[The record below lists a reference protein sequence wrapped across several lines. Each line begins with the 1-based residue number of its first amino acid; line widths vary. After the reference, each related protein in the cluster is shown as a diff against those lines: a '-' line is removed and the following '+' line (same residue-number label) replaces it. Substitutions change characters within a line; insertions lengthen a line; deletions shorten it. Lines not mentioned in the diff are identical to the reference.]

1 MFNVENRSQNI
12 SQYDERQ
19 HLEDYLSI
27 RNRLKK
33 ELENYVKEPYT
44 RTKDQIEYN
53 LKFFESRIKVLEKL
67 K

>member
-12 SQYDERQ
+12 SQYDERN

-27 RNRLKK
+27 RQRLKK
-33 ELENYVKEPYT
+33 ELSNYKPEPYT

-53 LKFFESRIKVLEKL
+53 LKFFESKIKVLEKL